1 MGEAR
6 AEVTRGVAG
15 GSELL
20 PRPGRGRRRAGGV
33 EAVAAVAAAGG
44 AEAVAA
50 VAVAGGA
57 EAMAAMAAA
66 ARSST
71 SQLVF
76 TPRTRRGRSSG
87 GVDDD
92 QASRRHMVPLSD
104 LDSTQYAQT
113 STPLARACSV
123 SHMGS
128 CKV

>member
-66 ARSST
+66 AETAAGAEAASGVAGQEQGNVATSDRQLLRGLAGRRS
-71 SQLVF
+71 
-76 TPRTRRGRSSG
+76 RG
-87 GVDDD
+87 
-92 QASRRHMVPLSD
+92 PF
-104 LDSTQYAQT
+104 
-113 STPLARACSV
+113 
-123 SHMGS
+123 
-128 CKV
+128 